1 MSIRGLEPNHRANFI
16 SPTRAVSQPPP
27 TETTTPP
34 VAVSTTRPPLWR
46 TLLVLGRVSNLP
58 TVWSNCL
65 AAWLLG
71 GGGNDRLPRV
81 CLGATLLYVGGM
93 YLNDACDVWFDVRHR
108 RERPIPAG
116 QISVRTVWALSLAM
130 LFSGFVLLATLGQ
143 TTALLA
149 LPLVACI
156 VLYDYLHKDLAHAPI
171 LMAGCRFF
179 LFLAA
184 ASTGSDGVTGL
195 AVWTAL
201 ALFCY
206 IVGLSYIARK
216 ESVPGL
222 IRYSPCLLL
231 AIPMLLAFLVNP
243 GDSRRN
249 AFLLSV
255 IFGLWVF
262 RSIRSTFWTEPR
274 NIGRTVSGLLAGIVL
289 VDLLA
294 VAHVPRETGAAFL
307 ALFLAALFG
316 QRYIPAT

>member
-1 MSIRGLEPNHRANFI
+1 MN
-16 SPTRAVSQPPP
+16 PPP
-27 TETTTPP
+27 PSENTAPP

-71 GGGNDRLPRV
+71 GGGGGNERLARLG
-81 CLGATLLYVGGM
+81 LGATLLYVGGM

-116 QISVRTVWALSLAM
+116 QIGVRIVWALSLAM
-130 LFSGFVLLATLGQ
+130 LGAGFALLASFGQ
-143 TTALLA
+143 TTALLTLA
-149 LPLVACI
+149 LVACI
-156 VLYDYLHKDLAHAPI
+156 VLYDYLHKDLAHAPL

-184 ASTGSDGVTGL
+184 ASTGVDGVTGL
-195 AVWTAL
+195 AVWTAV

-231 AIPMLLAFLVNP
+231 AIPVLLAVLVNP
-243 GDSRRN
+243 GDFRRN
-249 AFLLSV
+249 AFLLAV
-255 IFGLWVF
+255 ILGLWVF
-262 RSIRSTFWTEPR
+262 RSIRSTFWTTPR

-294 VAHVPRETGAAFL
+294 VAHVPRETGA
-307 ALFLAALFG
+307 LFLACFIAALIG
-316 QRYIPAT
+316 QRHIPAT